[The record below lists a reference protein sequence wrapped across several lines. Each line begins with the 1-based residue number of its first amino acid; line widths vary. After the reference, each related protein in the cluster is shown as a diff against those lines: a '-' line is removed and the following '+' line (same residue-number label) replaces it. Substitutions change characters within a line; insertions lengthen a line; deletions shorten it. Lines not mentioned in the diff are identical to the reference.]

1 MVRFSERQGYNPVR
15 SQLHQYEEIDGRLR
29 NAIWNFLL
37 DRFFLALDD
46 TYVEV
51 LLNRVWTEV
60 AGGRSDQLPR
70 DKLGLRSY
78 ATVGTPLPA
87 VEFIRTWYL
96 KARWYEV
103 YDVLEHV
110 LRFSDEERHY
120 HAANVMLCK
129 EGSAY
134 RFVGDV
140 LVSITNQEEIAVVE
154 SVVQLSNQFS
164 GASQHIAQ
172 AVTLLS
178 DRNSPDYRNAI
189 KESISAVES
198 AVRVATGKPNI
209 DIEKGLMKLGLHNQ
223 LEQAWKN
230 MYNWT
235 SDEDGVRHGIKG
247 AQRVGMAEARYMVVA
262 SSAFVNYLVSKSTE
276 GDSQ

>member
-1 MVRFSERQGYNPVR
+1 MTSFSERHGYKPNR
-15 SQLHQYEEIDGRLR
+15 SQLHQFEEMDDRLR

-37 DRFFLALDD
+37 GRFFSGFGDI
-46 TYVEV
+46 YIEV
-51 LLNRVWTEV
+51 MVKSIWTEV
-60 AGGRSDQLPR
+60 VGGRSDEVPGHDDLHSLISP
-70 DKLGLRSY
+70 
-78 ATVGTPLPA
+78 GTPSPP
-87 VEFIRTWYL
+87 VGFIRTWYL
-96 KARWYEV
+96 EASWNEV

-110 LRFSDEERHY
+110 LRKRGDEGDISD
-120 HAANVMLCK
+120 ANEILSK

-134 RFVGDV
+134 RFVGH
-140 LVSITNQEEIAVVE
+140 EIAPISNEMELSVVE
-154 SVVQLSNQFS
+154 SATQLSHPFL
-164 GASQHIAQ
+164 GAAQHIAQ

-178 DRNSPDYRNAI
+178 DRKSPDFRNSI

-198 AVRVATGKPNI
+198 AVRVATGKPSI
-209 DIEKGLMKLGLHNQ
+209 DIEKGLKKLGLHNQ

-262 SSAFVNYLVSKSTE
+262 SSAFVNYLVAKTTE